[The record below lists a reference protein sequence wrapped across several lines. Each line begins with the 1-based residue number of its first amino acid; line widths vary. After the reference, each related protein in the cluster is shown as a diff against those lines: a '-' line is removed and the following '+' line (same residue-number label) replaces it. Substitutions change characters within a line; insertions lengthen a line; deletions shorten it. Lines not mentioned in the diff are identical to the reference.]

1 MLRALSTAATG
12 MIAQQNYLDVVSN
25 NIANVNTTGFKK
37 SRVEFQDMLSQA
49 VKTPGAMITQ
59 GTFQPV
65 GIEYGL
71 GVKTAATTKVFSQ
84 GTAINTDRNLDIAVQ
99 GEGFLQVMKTDGTL
113 AYTRDGSLKV
123 DAMGQ
128 LCTTDG
134 LLIQPQTTIPQDAKE
149 IDITEDGNISV
160 TVGTDTQQQIVGTLQ
175 LVRFQNPS
183 GLLAV
188 GHNLYVETAASG
200 NPVQDTPGQNG
211 MGTIQQGFLEGSN
224 VQVVEELISLI
235 KAERAFESNSKIIN
249 ASSDILRNTNQMV

>member
-12 MIAQQNYLDVVSN
+12 MIGQQNYLDVISN

-37 SRVEFQDMLSQA
+37 SRVEFQDMLSQV
-49 VKTPGAMITQ
+49 VKTPGAMINQ

-65 GIEYGL
+65 GIDYGL

-84 GTAINTDRNLDIAVQ
+84 GGAVTTDRNLDIAIQ

-113 AYTRDGSLKV
+113 AYTRDGSLKL

-128 LCTTDG
+128 ICTTDG
-134 LLIQPQTTIPQDAKE
+134 YLVQPQTAIPADATE
-149 IDITEDGNISV
+149 IDITEDGNISCTIGSD
-160 TVGTDTQQQIVGTLQ
+160 TVQSIVGTIQ
-175 LVRFQNPS
+175 LARFQNPS
-183 GLLAV
+183 GLLSI

-200 NPVQDTPGQNG
+200 NPIQDTPGQNG

-224 VQVVEELISLI
+224 VQVVEELIGLI
-235 KAERAFESNSKIIN
+235 KAERAFESNSKIIST
-249 ASSDILRNTNQMV
+249 SSDILKQTNNVV